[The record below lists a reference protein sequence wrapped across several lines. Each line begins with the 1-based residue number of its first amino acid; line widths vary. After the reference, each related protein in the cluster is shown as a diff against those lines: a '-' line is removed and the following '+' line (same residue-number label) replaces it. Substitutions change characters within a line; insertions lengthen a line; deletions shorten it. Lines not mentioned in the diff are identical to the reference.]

1 MYSGEEANKLS
12 VLADYGVGQ
21 GQGRVGAGG
30 GGRRVK
36 EIPQQLLLSC
46 SLDWGKSKFGLCAFV
61 CTGGKWEF
69 TLDVLKSE
77 VPDKTSK

>member
-1 MYSGEEANKLS
+1 MYSGEEANKPS

-30 GGRRVK
+30 GSRRVK

-46 SLDWGKSKFGLCAFV
+46 SLD
-61 CTGGKWEF
+61 
-69 TLDVLKSE
+69 
-77 VPDKTSK
+77 